1 MPKAVYLQPHYTR
14 RQLVDFDLSTFTAAM
29 LGKAQSV
36 RHVERTETLE
46 IGEINLH
53 YRLTVVS
60 TATPLCRP

>member
-46 IGEINLH
+46 IG
-53 YRLTVVS
+53 
-60 TATPLCRP
+60 